1 MTRLEIVNTEWALQ
15 LWENSTPESFYEIV
29 DRMVAKKPVFIAW
42 MGDSAE
48 ITLGSYTIHSTP
60 TMVEA
65 LDWCRQFELP
75 VRVQASSDTVPKLLE
90 WLDAECNDKAASW
103 TVKNIMSVVR
113 EKVYE
118 LMKEAKQ

>member
-1 MTRLEIVNTEWALQ
+1 MTSQEIVNTEWALQ
-15 LWENSTPESFYEIV
+15 LWEDTTPESFYEIV

-48 ITLGSYTIHSTP
+48 ITLGGYTVHSTP

-65 LDWCRQFELP
+65 LEWCQQFELP

>member
-1 MTRLEIVNTEWALQ
+1 MTSQEIVNTEWALQ

-48 ITLGSYTIHSTP
+48 ITLGSYTVHSTP

-65 LDWCRQFELP
+65 LDWCQQFELP

-118 LMKEAKQ
+118 LMKEARQ

>member
-1 MTRLEIVNTEWALQ
+1 MTSQEIVNTEWALQ
-15 LWENSTPESFYEIV
+15 LWEDTTPESFYEIV

-48 ITLGSYTIHSTP
+48 ITLGGYTVHSTP

-65 LDWCRQFELP
+65 LEWCQQFELP

-118 LMKEAKQ
+118 LMKEQK

>member
-1 MTRLEIVNTEWALQ
+1 MTSQEIVNTEWALQ

-48 ITLGSYTIHSTP
+48 ITLGSYTVHSTP

-65 LDWCRQFELP
+65 LDWCQQFELP

-90 WLDAECNDKAASW
+90 WLDAECNDKSASW
-103 TVKNIMSVVR
+103 AVKNIMSVVR

-118 LMKEAKQ
+118 LMREAKQ

>member
-1 MTRLEIVNTEWALQ
+1 MTSHEIVNTDWALQ

-60 TMVEA
+60 TMVDA
-65 LDWCRQFELP
+65 LEWCQQFELP
-75 VRVQASSDTVPKLLE
+75 VHTQASSDIVPKLLK

-118 LMKEAKQ
+118 LMKEQK

>member
-1 MTRLEIVNTEWALQ
+1 MTSQEIVNTEWALQ

-48 ITLGSYTIHSTP
+48 ITLGSYTVHSTP

-65 LDWCRQFELP
+65 LDWCQQFELP
-75 VRVQASSDTVPKLLE
+75 VRVQASSDTVPKLLK

-103 TVKNIMSVVR
+103 TVKNLSLIHI
-113 EKVYE
+113 
-118 LMKEAKQ
+118 

>member
-1 MTRLEIVNTEWALQ
+1 MTRDEIEATDWARTLYVNETADSYFNIIERLVHG
-15 LWENSTPESFYEIV
+15 S
-29 DRMVAKKPVFIAW
+29 PVFIAW

-48 ITLGSYTIHSTP
+48 ITLGGYTVHSTP

-65 LDWCRQFELP
+65 LDWCQQFELP

-118 LMKEAKQ
+118 LMKEQK

>member
-1 MTRLEIVNTEWALQ
+1 MKREQIEETEWAKQ
-15 LWENSTPESFYEIV
+15 LYVDATADSYFEIIERLV
-29 DRMVAKKPVFIAW
+29 HGSPVFIAW

-48 ITLGSYTIHSTP
+48 ITLGSYTIHSTA
-60 TMVEA
+60 TMEDA
-65 LDWCRQFELP
+65 ITWCQQFELP
-75 VRVQASSDTVPKLLE
+75 VQAQASSDIVPKLLE

-118 LMKEAKQ
+118 LMREAK

>member
-1 MTRLEIVNTEWALQ
+1 MTSQEIVNTEWALQ

-29 DRMVAKKPVFIAW
+29 DRIVAKKPVFIAW

-48 ITLGSYTIHSTP
+48 ITLGSYTVHSTP

-65 LDWCRQFELP
+65 LDWCQQFELP

-118 LMKEAKQ
+118 LMKEQK

>member
-1 MTRLEIVNTEWALQ
+1 MTSQEIVNTEWALQ

-48 ITLGSYTIHSTP
+48 ITLGGYTVHSTP

-65 LDWCRQFELP
+65 LEWCQQFELP

>member
-1 MTRLEIVNTEWALQ
+1 MTSQEIVNTEWALQ

-48 ITLGSYTIHSTP
+48 ITLGGYTVHSTP

-65 LDWCRQFELP
+65 LDWCQQF
-75 VRVQASSDTVPKLLE
+75 
-90 WLDAECNDKAASW
+90 
-103 TVKNIMSVVR
+103 
-113 EKVYE
+113 
-118 LMKEAKQ
+118 

>member
-1 MTRLEIVNTEWALQ
+1 MTSQEIVNTEWALQ

-48 ITLGSYTIHSTP
+48 ITLGSYTIHSTS

-65 LDWCRQFELP
+65 LEWCQQFELP

-118 LMKEAKQ
+118 LMKEQQ

>member
-1 MTRLEIVNTEWALQ
+1 MTSQEIVNTEWALQ

>member
-1 MTRLEIVNTEWALQ
+1 VTSQEIVNTEWALQ

-65 LDWCRQFELP
+65 LEWCRQFELP

-118 LMKEAKQ
+118 LMREAK